1 MNYIEAVFILSVLTV
16 SAASAFSKRPPYGES
31 RYTPW
36 TVGMALGGIFW
47 FALIMTERR
56 SWRMDPAFV
65 ALMAIFILGLNDRSR
80 RRKARLAA
88 DKNGIKNFSYAEPR
102 LAVIGRRVLGGLGLA
117 MALASLAAAL
127 VFPIK
132 DLPTPAGRY
141 LVGTA
146 SFELVDDTRTGVYLD
161 APGAP
166 RRILAQAWYPADA
179 GSASLPR
186 APWIADMPVANAY
199 ADYVGLPHWIMS
211 HLPLIMTN
219 GRQGAPAAADTGAMP
234 VVIISHGWTGTR
246 AMHADLAEELASRGL
261 VAIAID
267 HPYGALS
274 VSFSDGTVAPLHR
287 GALPDRETTP
297 EFSAFASTLVATYAA
312 DIAAV
317 ARGVRAGTTVP
328 QLAGRL
334 DTSRI
339 ALAGHSTG
347 GGAAVLAALDDP
359 AFLAV
364 VGLDAW
370 VEPIGNPRL
379 ATGLKTP
386 QLHIGSA
393 SWTGGINA
401 GYLATLKQASIA
413 QADGSWAG
421 YRIPGSSHFD
431 FAMVRH
437 VTSVGS
443 WIGLAGKTD
452 GFAFART
459 VTPLVCDWL
468 DAIFREGPEAAY
480 AGLPEPNRE

>member
-1 MNYIEAVFILSVLTV
+1 MNLIEALFILSVITV
-16 SAASAFSKRPPYGES
+16 GASGAFSKRTPYGES

-36 TVGMALGGIFW
+36 TIGMAFSGIFW

-65 ALMAIFILGLNDRSR
+65 AIMAIFIIGLNDRSR

-88 DKNGIKNFSYAEPR
+88 DKNGVKNFTYAEPR
-102 LAVIGRRVLGGLGLA
+102 LAVVARRSAGVFGMA
-117 MALASLAAAL
+117 MAIASLAAAL
-127 VFPIK
+127 IFPVRN
-132 DLPTPAGRY
+132 LPAPTGRY

-146 SFELVDDTRTGVYLD
+146 SFELVDETRTGVYLD
-161 APGAP
+161 APGTP
-166 RRILAQAWYPADA
+166 RRILAQAWYPADS
-179 GSASLPR
+179 SAASMPR
-186 APWIADMPVANAY
+186 AQWIADVPVANAY

-211 HLPLIMTN
+211 QLPLILTN
-219 GRQGAPAAADTGAMP
+219 SRQGAAAAADTGAMP
-234 VVIISHGWTGTR
+234 VVVISHGWTGTR
-246 AMHADLAEELASRGL
+246 AMHTALAEELASRGL
-261 VAIAID
+261 VAIVID

-274 VSFSDGTVAPLHR
+274 VSFADGTVMPLHR
-287 GALPDRETTP
+287 AALPDRETTQ
-297 EFSAFASTLVATYAA
+297 EFDRLASALVATYAA

-317 ARGVRAGTTVP
+317 VRGIRAGSTVP

-359 AFLAV
+359 AYSGV

-370 VEPIGNPRL
+370 VEPIGKPRL
-379 ATGLKTP
+379 AAGLATP

-393 SWTGGINA
+393 SWTDGINA
-401 GYLATLKQASIA
+401 GYLATLKQAS
-413 QADGSWAG
+413 GSWAG

-443 WIGLAGKTD
+443 WIGLAGKGS
-452 GFAFART
+452 GFTFART
-459 VTPLVCDWL
+459 VTPLACDWL
-468 DAIFREGPEAAY
+468 EAIFREGKDAAF
-480 AGLPEPNRE
+480 ADLPELGRE

>member
-1 MNYIEAVFILSVLTV
+1 MHYLEALFILSVLTV
-16 SAASAFSKRPPYGES
+16 SAASAFSKRTPYGES

-36 TVGMALGGIFW
+36 TIGMALGGIFW
-47 FALIMTERR
+47 FALIATGRR

-65 ALMAIFILGLNDRSR
+65 SVMAIFILGLNDRSR

-88 DKNGIKNFSYAEPR
+88 DKNGIKNFTYAEPR
-102 LAVIGRRVLGGLGLA
+102 LAVVGRRALGALGLV
-117 MALASLAAAL
+117 LSVVSLAAAL
-127 VFPIK
+127 VFPVK
-132 DLPTPAGRY
+132 DLPAPAGRY

-166 RRILAQAWYPADA
+166 RRILAQAWYPADKNF
-179 GSASLPR
+179 SNESLPR
-186 APWIADMPVANAY
+186 SPWIADAPVADAY

-211 HLPLIMTN
+211 QLPLIMAN
-219 GRQGAPAAADTGAMP
+219 GRPGAPAAADTGAMP

-246 AMHADLAEELASRGL
+246 AMHADLAEELASRGF
-261 VAIAID
+261 VAIAVD

-274 VSFSDGTVAPLHR
+274 VSFADGTVAPLHR
-287 GALPDRETTP
+287 GALPDRDTTP
-297 EFSAFASTLVATYAA
+297 EFGTFASTLVATYAA

-317 ARGVRAGTTVP
+317 ARSVRAGNTVP
-328 QLAGRL
+328 QLSGRL
-334 DTSRI
+334 DTARI

-347 GGAAVLAALDDP
+347 GGAAVLAAMNDP
-359 AFLAV
+359 GVLAV

-379 ATGLKTP
+379 AAGLPAP

-393 SWTGGINA
+393 SWAGGINA
-401 GYLATLKQASIA
+401 GYLATLKQASGA
-413 QADGSWAG
+413 WAE

-443 WIGLAGKTD
+443 WIGLAGKKD

-459 VTPLVCDWL
+459 VTPLACDWL
-468 DAIFREGPEAAY
+468 EAIFREGPDAAF
-480 AGLPEPNRE
+480 AGLPVGDRE

>member
-1 MNYIEAVFILSVLTV
+1 MNYLEALFILSVFTV
-16 SAASAFSKRPPYGES
+16 SAASAFSKRTPYGES

-36 TVGMALGGIFW
+36 TIGMALGGMLW

-65 ALMAIFILGLNDRSR
+65 SLLAMFILGLNDRSR

-88 DKNGIKNFSYAEPR
+88 DKNGTRNFTYAEPR
-102 LAVIGRRVLGGLGLA
+102 LAVLGRRALGGLGLA
-117 MALASLAAAL
+117 MALVSLAAAL
-127 VFPIK
+127 IFPVK
-132 DLPTPAGRY
+132 DLSAPSGRY
-141 LVGTA
+141 QVGTA

-161 APGAP
+161 APGTP
-166 RRILAQAWYPADA
+166 RRLLAQVWYPADSGA
-179 GSASLPR
+179 ASLPR
-186 APWIADMPVANAY
+186 AQWIADMPVADAY

-211 HLPLIMTN
+211 QLPLIKAN
-219 GRQGAPAAADTGAMP
+219 GRAGAPAAADTGTMP

-261 VAIAID
+261 VAIAVD

-274 VSFSDGTVAPLHR
+274 VSFADGTVAPLFR
-287 GALPDRETTP
+287 GALPERETTP
-297 EFSAFASTLVATYAA
+297 DFSEYARILVATYAA

-317 ARGVRAGTTVP
+317 ARSVRAGNTVP

-347 GGAAVLAALDDP
+347 GGAAVLAAIDDP

-370 VEPIGNPRL
+370 VEPIGNQRL
-379 ATGLKTP
+379 ATGLTTP

-401 GYLATLKQASIA
+401 GYLATFKQATLA
-413 QADGSWAG
+413 QAGGTWAG

-437 VTSVGS
+437 ITSVGS
-443 WIGLAGKTD
+443 WLGFAGKTD
-452 GFAFART
+452 GFTFART

-468 DAIFREGPEAAY
+468 EAVFREGPAAAY
-480 AGLPEPNRE
+480 AGLPADNRE